1 MTSLKQLRYFE
12 AVARLGHFGHAA
24 DQCAV
29 TQPALSMQIQELEK
43 DLGVQLVERRAKGAH
58 LTESGREIARRASA
72 ILMQVQDLKDFAR
85 QRASP
90 FAGPL
95 NFGVIPTIAP
105 YALPPML
112 PLIRDTYP
120 DLDLRVRETHTQALV
135 NELLDGALDVL
146 LVALPIDHPHVET
159 LHLFDDPF
167 VLAAPRNRK
176 IRRGIKAT
184 SIS

>member
-1 MTSLKQLRYFE
+1 
-12 AVARLGHFGHAA
+12 
-24 DQCAV
+24 
-29 TQPALSMQIQELEK
+29 
-43 DLGVQLVERRAKGAH
+43 
-58 LTESGREIARRASA
+58 
-72 ILMQVQDLKDFAR
+72 
-85 QRASP
+85 
-90 FAGPL
+90 
-95 NFGVIPTIAP
+95 
-105 YALPPML
+105 ML

-184 SIS
+184 SDLLKNDRLLLLEEGHCLRDQALAVCELRQVSNIDTFGTSSLSTIVQMVANGMGMTLLPEISIDVESAHGQVRLIRFEDPEPKRALGLAWRASSRARTTSPPSAN